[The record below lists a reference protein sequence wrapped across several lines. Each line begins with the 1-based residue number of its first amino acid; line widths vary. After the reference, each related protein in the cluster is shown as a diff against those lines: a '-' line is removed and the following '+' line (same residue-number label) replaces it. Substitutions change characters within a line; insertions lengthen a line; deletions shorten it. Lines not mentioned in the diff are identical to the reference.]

1 MVQNICS
8 VIYSI
13 SCGNT
18 HHDIKYF
25 EVDGMARNMK
35 DLVEVFFNFFITEI
49 PII

>member
-1 MVQNICS
+1 MGQKISS

-35 DLVEVFFNFFITEI
+35 DRISQKRKMNL
-49 PII
+49 P